1 LPPLFF
7 YRKGEKVAQ
16 RIYNEQP
23 LCAFVAVVVKNKEI
37 KTHIGAIRANKGKKE
52 KVDK

>member
-1 LPPLFF
+1 MPLFF

-23 LCAFVAVVVKNKEI
+23 LCAFVALVVKNKGI
-37 KTHIGAIRANKGKKE
+37 RASIGAIRATKGKKG
-52 KVDK
+52 KS